1 MLPVCCMLATL
12 GVEGRNGALVVEL
25 RPLRENSEAL
35 GRSELSRV
43 LSNPILVCVVFIGRG
58 DAAALRLFYLIAL
71 AFLSIPLVRLQNLL

>member
-1 MLPVCCMLATL
+1 MLPVCCMLATM

-43 LSNPILVCVVFIGRG
+43 F
-58 DAAALRLFYLIAL
+58 
-71 AFLSIPLVRLQNLL
+71 